1 MLQTSRL
8 NSVVNNNNNNNN
20 NNTINRYAL
29 DFFYD
34 IESRGNLNEIN
45 ENTIVLI
52 NNLAKR
58 VGAPNY
64 QKTPIFKK
72 KHKHGKKSDL
82 ANWNELRNFKVTKL
96 EKKMDEAN
104 IIIDK
109 IRSNLNKLTK
119 DNYDIIYIEII
130 DLINNDV
137 EDKEMLKKVVT
148 CIFDIG
154 KTNFFWSEIYAKL
167 YKDLSIKYNL
177 KEVYQVDINTYT
189 DLFDE
194 IKYVDPE
201 ENYNDF
207 CACNKINENRKAFS
221 KFLTFIMI
229 EKLIDYNVVSDI
241 VKQLLCMFEQY
252 LNDKTKT
259 HELDEVIN
267 NILIFATYDK
277 GCLSKLNLNSK
288 IEEIS
293 NMNARNYDGLT
304 QKTVFKCCDF
314 VDEYL

>member
-1 MLQTSRL
+1 MLQTTQLKSII
-8 NSVVNNNNNNNN
+8 NNKNDIN
-20 NNTINRYAL
+20 NRYDL
-29 DFFYD
+29 KFFYD
-34 IESRGNLNEIN
+34 IESHGNINEIN

-72 KHKHGKKSDL
+72 KHNKHGKKNDL

-119 DNYDIIYIEII
+119 DNYDIIYTDII

-201 ENYNDF
+201 ENYSDF

-229 EKLIDYNVVSDI
+229 EKLIDYNIVSGI
-241 VKQLLCMFEQY
+241 VKQLLNRFEQY

-259 HELDEVIN
+259 HELDEVVN

-293 NMNARNYDGLT
+293 NMNARKYDGLT

>member
-1 MLQTSRL
+1 MLQTSQ
-8 NSVVNNNNNNNN
+8 SKPESQSQS
-20 NNTINRYAL
+20 INRYNL
-29 DFFYD
+29 SFYHK
-34 IESRGNLNEIN
+34 IEDNGNLEEIN
-45 ENTIVLI
+45 ENTIQLI

-72 KHKHGKKSDL
+72 KYSKHGKKNEL
-82 ANWNELRNFKVTKL
+82 TNWNELRNFKVTKL
-96 EKKMDEAN
+96 EKKLDDTN

-119 DNYDIIYIEII
+119 DSYDIIKTEII

-137 EDKEMLKKVVT
+137 EDKNMLKEVVT

-167 YKDLSIKYNL
+167 YKDLSVKYNL
-177 KEVYQVDINTYT
+177 SEVYQVDIDTYT
-189 DLFDE
+189 ELFKE

-207 CACNKINENRKAFS
+207 CVCNKINENRKAFS

-229 EKLIDYNVVSDI
+229 EGLIDYSVIKTIVVNLMD
-241 VKQLLCMFEQY
+241 MFDLY
-252 LNDKTKT
+252 LNDKSKT
-259 HELDEVIN
+259 HELDEVVN
-267 NILIFATYDK
+267 NILIFATYDN
-277 GCLSKLNLNSK
+277 GTLCELKLNDK
-288 IEEIS
+288 IETIS
-293 NMNARNYDGLT
+293 NMNARSFPGLT

-314 VDEYL
+314 VDEYLD